1 MVFFWWVYV
10 FSYIRILQSETYE
23 VTDCVFFDKATDGTG
38 EKNTNCYNNSS
49 SSLSVTP
56 SSDGTVLQCLSDT
69 GWGQYFFNQQNNS
82 SKPNPIGTAIE
93 FDVVS
98 VTNFAIQLNGNSQYG
113 YTMTSTGHYKIT
125 VDSTNIKVYKNV
137 DGSYTEL
144 ESKTTS
150 SYISDYFQVKFSY
163 RGTTQSIKYANM
175 EIYPI

>member
-1 MVFFWWVYV
+1 
-10 FSYIRILQSETYE
+10 
-23 VTDCVFFDKATDGTG
+23 
-38 EKNTNCYNNSS
+38 
-49 SSLSVTP
+49 
-56 SSDGTVLQCLSDT
+56 
-69 GWGQYFFNQQNNS
+69 
-82 SKPNPIGTAIE
+82 
-93 FDVVS
+93 
-98 VTNFAIQLNGNSQYG
+98 
-113 YTMTSTGHYKIT
+113 MTSTGHYKIT